1 MKEVNFATGKDYEI
15 TEWLKESFKYGY
27 EEFEASRI
35 EAEEVENLYHNR
47 QWTVDQ
53 INILETRGQPKET
66 FNVIKLFT
74 RMLIG
79 YYSTVVN
86 AVMARPMQ
94 MNDID
99 MANMATDFVK
109 AVFERNHMNTV
120 GNKIKMSAILPGL
133 MVAYTYPEFTGNR
146 DRFGRPE
153 YRIVVEHVPSDEV
166 VIDPMSTDDAYAD
179 GRWIHR
185 FKWVPEGEII
195 KSFGREHLAKLE
207 ATYNYLEQ
215 NQTDFYYKHPSA
227 MISRFRVFDNYLLTH
242 TVVTDNNGRRWSIYW
257 CGDHILRKKEITH
270 KNVKWGYRVVRT
282 HTSNIPEYYGLFREV
297 VETQKAINQAIVKL
311 QLMANSQKVF
321 VQKGAVEDID
331 RFTHAINR
339 VSGVIP
345 VLKLTGIKVE
355 NMAREAMEQYEIIDK
370 AFDRIQRVLSV
381 NDSFLGM
388 AFASDSGRKVK
399 LQQNATIMALQYL
412 TERIQ
417 LMYRLIGEDILGLA
431 NQYITAEQV
440 FRVTDEITGQRFI
453 ELNKPMEVWTGEF
466 DPEGA
471 PIMSPIFEQVYDPE
485 DGKPMV
491 DEQGDLVFAPVPE
504 QGTELNFNNL
514 DLTVESVAYNDEDEK
529 TQLLIE
535 SVLSGNAGQM
545 MAQINPQEFFRISAL
560 ITRIVKTRYS
570 AEIAAAF
577 DRTAQLLA
585 GNAQKE
591 NQAAA
596 VGMSLTNQKAGN
608 TSSVRVPSD
617 I

>member
-1 MKEVNFATGKDYEI
+1 MKEIDFARDDEHTI
-15 TEWLKESFKYGY
+15 TEWLKESFRYGY
-27 EEFEASRI
+27 EEFEPSRI
-35 EAEEVENLYHNR
+35 EAEQVENLYHNR
-47 QWTVDQ
+47 QWTIDQ
-53 INILETRGQPKET
+53 LSILETRGQPKET

-86 AVMARPMQ
+86 NVVARPMQ
-94 MNDID
+94 QNDID
-99 MANMATDFVK
+99 MANLATDLVK
-109 AVFERNHMNTV
+109 AIFERNHMDTV
-120 GNKIKMSAILPGL
+120 GNKIKMSAILSGL
-133 MVAYTYPEFTGNR
+133 MVTYTYPEFTNQR
-146 DRFGRPE
+146 DRFGRPL
-153 YRIVVEHVPSDEV
+153 YRIAVEHCPSDEV
-166 VIDPMSTDDAYAD
+166 VIDPMSTADDYSD

-185 FKWVPEGEII
+185 YKWVPEGEII
-195 KSFGREHLAKLE
+195 KSFGRDKLKKLE

-215 NQTDFYYKHPSA
+215 AQTEIYYKHPRQ
-227 MISRFRVFDNYLLTH
+227 MMSRYRVFDNYLLTH
-242 TVVTDNNGRRWSIYW
+242 TVVIDNDGRRWSIYW
-257 CGDHILRKKEITH
+257 CGNHILRKKEITH
-270 KNVKWGYRVVRT
+270 RNVKWGYRVVKT
-282 HTSNIPEYYGLFREV
+282 HTSNIAEYYGIFREV

-331 RFTHAINR
+331 RFTHAVNR
-339 VSGVIP
+339 VTGVIP
-345 VLKLTGIKVE
+345 VLKLTGIKLE
-355 NMAREAMEQYEIIDK
+355 NMAREAMEQYEIIDR

-417 LMYRLIGEDILGLA
+417 LMYRLIGEDVLGLA
-431 NQYITAEQV
+431 NQYITGEQA

-453 ELNKPMEVWTGEF
+453 ELNKPMEVWTGQF

-471 PIMSPIFEQVYDPE
+471 PIMSPIYEQVYDPE

-491 DEQGDLVFAPVPE
+491 DDDGALVFAPIPE
-504 QGTELNFNNL
+504 EGTELNFNNL

-545 MAQINPQEFFRISAL
+545 LAQVNPGEFFRIAGL
-560 ITRIVKTRYS
+560 TLRVVKTRYS
-570 AEIAAAF
+570 QEIAAAF
-577 DRTAQLLA
+577 DRTAQLL
-585 GNAQKE
+585 QQDPQRE
-591 NQAAA
+591 NMAAA

-608 TSSVRVPSD
+608 TSTTKLPEM
-617 I
+617 